1 MSTPHFH
8 ELAVKRVS
16 PEAAGALAITLA
28 VPPNLRNTFDFKPGQ
43 FLTLRAAI
51 GGESVRR
58 SYSICSS
65 QQQFAKHGEIEVG
78 VKPVAGGVFSNWA
91 VKLQPGDTL
100 DVMPP
105 EGRFTPRPATAQPSP
120 RTPCTP
126 CTPGTPRTAGHAPQ
140 DAQLQGKASREPLNL
155 ASIHRVAFAAGSGIT
170 PVMSIIASTLQAE
183 PKSRFTLVYSN
194 QKVSTIMF
202 NEALQDLKD
211 TYPAR
216 LTLIHVLS
224 RQAQDVALL
233 GGRLDAAK
241 VAELLKALLPV
252 QHIDEAFVCGPE
264 GMIDATEQAL
274 LAAGLAKE
282 HIHTER
288 FFSPGAADVTRQNTT
303 NLIAKYTQ
311 GTRATALNDAVFSLQ
326 VVLDGK
332 THAMTMGAQ
341 DKVLDVALAAGLDLP
356 YACRGGVCCTC
367 RARVLQGQVAMA
379 KNFTLEQWE
388 MDKGFVL
395 TCQARPLTAD
405 VTVSFDE
412 R

>member
-8 ELAVKRVS
+8 QLAIKRVS

-28 VPPNLRNTFDFKPGQ
+28 VPPDLRNAFAFKPGQ

-65 QQQFAKHGEIEVG
+65 LRRYQTEHEIEVG
-78 VKPVAGGVFSNWA
+78 VKPVAGGIFSNWA
-91 VKLQPGDTL
+91 VKLQAGDAL
-100 DVMPP
+100 DAMPP
-105 EGRFTPRPATAQPSP
+105 EGRFTPRGCFTQ
-120 RTPCTP
+120 T
-126 CTPGTPRTAGHAPQ
+126 HAPQ
-140 DAQLQGKASREPLNL
+140 ASASQKAPETLVSSR
-155 ASIHRVAFAAGSGIT
+155 SSSTSTHRVAFCAGSGIT
-170 PVMSIIASTLQAE
+170 PVLSIIASTLHGE
-183 PKSRFTLVYSN
+183 PGSRFTLVYAN
-194 QKVSTIMF
+194 QRVNTIIF

-211 TYPAR
+211 SYPAR

-224 RQAQDVALL
+224 RQAQDVPLL
-233 GGRLDAAK
+233 GGRLDAVK
-241 VAELLKALLPV
+241 VAQLLKTLLPA

-274 LAAGLAKE
+274 RAAGLAKE
-282 HIHTER
+282 RIHSER
-288 FFSPGAADVTRQNTT
+288 FFSADATGSANKNTMKSGAVYA
-303 NLIAKYTQ
+303 Q
-311 GTRATALNDAVFSLQ
+311 GTRATAINGTQFSLQ

-332 THAMTMGAQ
+332 THAIAMGAQ

-367 RARVLQGQVAMA
+367 RARVLHGRVAMA

-395 TCQARPLTAD
+395 TCQARPLTSE

>member
-8 ELAVKRVS
+8 QLAIKRVS
-16 PEAAGALAITLA
+16 SEAAGALAITLA
-28 VPPNLRNTFDFKPGQ
+28 VPPDLRAAFAFKPGQ

-65 QQQFAKHGEIEVG
+65 QQQFANDHEIEVG

-91 VKLQPGDTL
+91 VKLRAGDAL
-100 DVMPP
+100 DAMPP
-105 EGRFTPRPATAQPSP
+105 EGRFTPKPATAQPQPAAP
-120 RTPCTP
+120 RE
-126 CTPGTPRTAGHAPQ
+126 AGHARPT
-140 DAQLQGKASREPLNL
+140 AVLQGHASHAPLNP
-155 ASIHRVAFAAGSGIT
+155 ACIHRVAFAAGSGIT
-170 PVMSIIASTLQAE
+170 PVLSIIASTLLAE
-183 PKSRFTLVYSN
+183 PDSRFTLVYAN
-194 QKVSTIMF
+194 QRVNTIMF

-224 RQAQDVALL
+224 RQAQDVPLL

-241 VAELLKALLPV
+241 VAELLKVLLPAA
-252 QHIDEAFVCGPE
+252 HIDEAFVCGPE
-264 GMIDATEQAL
+264 GMIDATQQAL
-274 LAAGLAKE
+274 LAAGLPKE
-282 HIHTER
+282 RIHTER
-288 FFSPGAADVTRQNTT
+288 FFSADAAASVNLNTINNVAT
-303 NLIAKYTQ
+303 YVE
-311 GTRATALNDAVFSLQ
+311 GMRATAQNGDLFSLQ

-332 THAMTMGAQ
+332 THAMGMGAQ

-367 RARVLQGQVAMA
+367 RARVLQGQVAME

-388 MDKGFVL
+388 IDKGFVL
-395 TCQARPLTAD
+395 TCQARPLTAEI
-405 VTVSFDE
+405 TVSFDE

>member
-8 ELAVKRVS
+8 QLAVKRVT

-28 VPPNLRNTFDFKPGQ
+28 VPPDLRDAFAFKPGQ
-43 FLTLRAAI
+43 FLTLRATVN
-51 GGESVRR
+51 GESVRR

-65 QQQFAKHGEIEVG
+65 QQQFAQSHEIEVG
-78 VKPVAGGVFSNWA
+78 VKPVEGGAFSNWA
-91 VKLQPGDTL
+91 VKLQGGDAL
-100 DVMPP
+100 EVMPP
-105 EGRFTPRPATAQPSP
+105 EGRFTPRGFPAQ
-120 RTPCTP
+120 TPV
-126 CTPGTPRTAGHAPQ
+126 AA
-140 DAQLQGKASREPLNL
+140 AL
-155 ASIHRVAFAAGSGIT
+155 ASTHRVAFAAGSGIT
-170 PVMSIIASTLQAE
+170 PVLSIIASTLQAE
-183 PKSRFTLVYSN
+183 PDSRFTLVYAN
-194 QKVSTIMF
+194 QRVNTIMF

-224 RQAQDVALL
+224 RQAQDVPLL

-241 VAELLKALLPV
+241 VAALLATLLPV

-274 LAAGLAKE
+274 VAAGLPKE
-282 HIHTER
+282 HLHTER
-288 FFSPGAADVTRQNTT
+288 FFSADAPSDIRQNTT
-303 NLIAKYTQ
+303 YLIATYAQ
-311 GTRATALNDAVFSLQ
+311 GTTDTALNDTFFSLQ

-332 THAMTMGAQ
+332 THAMAMGAQ

-367 RARVLQGQVAMA
+367 RARVLQGQVAME

-388 MDKGFVL
+388 IDKGFVL
-395 TCQARPLTAD
+395 TCQARPLTAS

>member
-1 MSTPHFH
+1 MSIPHFH
-8 ELAVKRVS
+8 QLSVKRVS

-28 VPPNLRNTFDFKPGQ
+28 VPPDLRDAFAFKPGQ
-43 FLTLRAAI
+43 FLTLRATVN
-51 GGESVRR
+51 GESMRR

-65 QQQFAKHGEIEVG
+65 VQQFTNQHDIEVG

-91 VKLQPGDTL
+91 VKLQAGDTL

-105 EGRFTPRPATAQPSP
+105 EGRFSPRQFTPEQAPAQQRPADPHDAGPARPAAAQPGDGTQVP
-120 RTPCTP
+120 THTPST
-126 CTPGTPRTAGHAPQ
+126 
-140 DAQLQGKASREPLNL
+140 
-155 ASIHRVAFAAGSGIT
+155 HRVAFCAGSGIT
-170 PVMSIIASTLQAE
+170 PVLSIIASTLHAE
-183 PKSRFTLVYSN
+183 PASRFTLVYAN
-194 QKVSTIMF
+194 QRVNTIMF

-233 GGRLDAAK
+233 GGRLGAAK
-241 VAELLKALLPV
+241 VAELLRTLLPV

-274 LAAGLAKE
+274 LSAGLARDR
-282 HIHTER
+282 IHTER
-288 FFSPGAADVTRQNTT
+288 FFSADAAGAFRT
-303 NLIAKYTQ
+303 NAINLEANYSI
-311 GTRATALNDAVFSLQ
+311 GTREKSKNDTLFSLQ

-332 THAMTMGAQ
+332 THSLTMGAQ

-367 RARVLQGQVAMA
+367 RARVLHGEVAMA

-395 TCQARPLTAD
+395 TCQARPLTAE

>member
-8 ELAVKRVS
+8 KLAVKRVS

-28 VPPNLRNTFDFKPGQ
+28 VPPDLRAAFAFKPGQ
-43 FLTLRAAI
+43 FLTLRAMVN
-51 GGESVRR
+51 GEPVRR

-65 QQQFAKHGEIEVG
+65 VQQFAQDHEIEVG

-91 VKLQPGDTL
+91 VKLQAGDAL
-100 DVMPP
+100 DAMPP
-105 EGRFTPRPATAQPSP
+105 EGRFSP
-120 RTPCTP
+120 RGFNP
-126 CTPGTPRTAGHAPQ
+126 AP
-140 DAQLQGKASREPLNL
+140 LILG
-155 ASIHRVAFAAGSGIT
+155 SIHRVAFAAGSGIT
-170 PVMSIIASTLQAE
+170 PVLSIIASTLLAE
-183 PKSRFTLVYSN
+183 PDSRFTLVYAN
-194 QKVSTIMF
+194 QRVNTIMF

-211 TYPAR
+211 TYPSR

-224 RQAQDVALL
+224 RQAQDVPLL

-241 VAELLKALLPV
+241 VAELLKVLLPV

-264 GMIDATEQAL
+264 GMIDAVGQAL
-274 LAAGLAKE
+274 LHAGLPKE
-282 HIHTER
+282 RIHSER
-288 FFSPGAADVTRQNTT
+288 FFAAGAAGSVHQKTT
-303 NLIAKYTQ
+303 NNIANYVY
-311 GTRATALNDAVFSLQ
+311 GTLATAKNSTVFSLQ

-332 THAMTMGAQ
+332 THAMAMGAE

-367 RARVLQGQVAMA
+367 RARVLHGQVAMA

-388 MDKGFVL
+388 IDKGFVL
-395 TCQARPLTAD
+395 TCQARPLTAE
-405 VTVSFDE
+405 VAVSFDE

>member
-8 ELAVKRVS
+8 QLAVKRVT

-28 VPPNLRNTFDFKPGQ
+28 VPPDLRAAFAFKPGQ
-43 FLTLRAAI
+43 FLTLRATVN
-51 GGESVRR
+51 GESVRR

-65 QQQFAKHGEIEVG
+65 QRQFATDHDIEVG

-91 VKLQPGDTL
+91 VKLQAGDTL

-105 EGRFTPRPATAQPSP
+105 EGRFTPRGQLAQ
-120 RTPCTP
+120 T
-126 CTPGTPRTAGHAPQ
+126 HAPQ
-140 DAQLQGKASREPLNL
+140 ASIGQTMPDAL
-155 ASIHRVAFAAGSGIT
+155 ASTANIGTSSASTHRVAFAAGSGIT
-170 PVMSIIASTLQAE
+170 PVLSIIASTLHAE
-183 PKSRFTLVYSN
+183 PDSRFTLVYAN
-194 QKVSTIMF
+194 QKVNTIMF

-224 RQAQDVALL
+224 RQAQDVLLL

-241 VAELLKALLPV
+241 VAELLRVLLPV

-274 LAAGLAKE
+274 LAAGLPKGR
-282 HIHTER
+282 IHTER
-288 FFSPGAADVTRQNTT
+288 FFSADAVGAIRQNTT
-303 NLIAKYTQ
+303 NLVADYAQ
-311 GTRATALNDAVFSLQ
+311 GTRATALKDTQFTLQ

-332 THAMTMGAQ
+332 THAMAMGAE

-388 MDKGFVL
+388 IDKGFVL
-395 TCQARPLTAD
+395 TCQARPLTAE

>member
-1 MSTPHFH
+1 M
-8 ELAVKRVS
+8 
-16 PEAAGALAITLA
+16 AITLG
-28 VPPNLRNTFDFKPGQ
+28 VPPELRSTFAFKPGQ

-51 GGESVRR
+51 GGQPVRR
-58 SYSICSS
+58 AYSICSS
-65 QQQFAKHGEIEVG
+65 QQQFAKHGDIDVG
-78 VKPVAGGVFSNWA
+78 IKPVAGGVFSNWA

-105 EGRFTPRPATAQPSP
+105 DGRFTPRPAT
-120 RTPCTP
+120 
-126 CTPGTPRTAGHAPQ
+126 PGVAAEPGVSSAP
-140 DAQLQGKASREPLNL
+140 ARPAT
-155 ASIHRVAFAAGSGIT
+155 HRVGFAAGSGIT
-170 PVMSIIASTLQAE
+170 PVLSIIASTLQAE
-183 PKSRFTLVYSN
+183 PHSRFTLVYAN
-194 QKVSTIMF
+194 QKVNTIMF

-211 TYPAR
+211 RYPAR

-224 RQAQDVALL
+224 RQAQDVPLL

-241 VAELLKALLPV
+241 VAELLSALLPV
-252 QHIDEAFVCGPE
+252 QHIDEAFICGPE

-274 LAAGLAKE
+274 LTAGLAKE
-282 HIHTER
+282 CIHTER
-288 FFSPGAADVTRQNTT
+288 FFSADLAMPGKPKPTIQSNDEENSVAT
-303 NLIAKYTQ
+303 NNIASYSIRTSANAQ
-311 GTRATALNDAVFSLQ
+311 FSSQFSLQ

-332 THAMTMGAQ
+332 THALSMAAN

-367 RARVLQGQVAMA
+367 RARVLHGKVEMV

-388 MDKGFVL
+388 IDKGFVL
-395 TCQARPLTAD
+395 TCQARPLTAE

>member
-8 ELAVKRVS
+8 QLIVKRVS

-28 VPPNLRNTFDFKPGQ
+28 VPPGLRDAFAFKPGQ
-43 FLTLRAAI
+43 FLTLRATVN
-51 GGESVRR
+51 GESARR

-65 QQQFAKHGEIEVG
+65 LRRYETDHEIEVG
-78 VKPVAGGVFSNWA
+78 VKPVAGGIFSNWA
-91 VKLQPGDTL
+91 VKLQAGDAL
-100 DVMPP
+100 DAMPP
-105 EGRFTPRPATAQPSP
+105 EGRFSP
-120 RTPCTP
+120 
-126 CTPGTPRTAGHAPQ
+126 GHF
-140 DAQLQGKASREPLNL
+140 ASRALPPPGLAAGATKFPPLEPDASNAPLKL
-155 ASIHRVAFAAGSGIT
+155 APTHRVAFAAGSGIT
-170 PVMSIIASTLQAE
+170 PVLSIIASTLHAE
-183 PKSRFTLVYSN
+183 PGSRFTLVYAN
-194 QKVSTIMF
+194 QRVNTIMF

-224 RQAQDVALL
+224 RQAQDVPLL

-241 VAELLKALLPV
+241 VAGILKVLLPV

-274 LAAGLAKE
+274 RAAGLPKE
-282 HIHTER
+282 RIHAER
-288 FFSPGAADVTRQNTT
+288 FFSADAPPAQARQNAINDVAACAMYTGATT
-303 NLIAKYTQ
+303 
-311 GTRATALNDAVFSLQ
+311 LNDPLNEAVFALQ

-332 THAMTMGAQ
+332 THAIAMGAH

-367 RARVLQGQVAMA
+367 RARVLEGQVEMV

-395 TCQARPLTAD
+395 TCQARPLTAQ

>member
-8 ELAVKRVS
+8 QLAVKRVT

-28 VPPNLRNTFDFKPGQ
+28 VPPDLRDAFAFKPGQ
-43 FLTLRAAI
+43 FLTLRATVN
-51 GGESVRR
+51 GESVRR

-65 QQQFAKHGEIEVG
+65 QQQFAQSHEIEVG

-91 VKLQPGDTL
+91 VKLQAGDAL
-100 DVMPP
+100 EVMPP
-105 EGRFTPRPATAQPSP
+105 EGRFTPRGFPTQTPVAAAPAST
-120 RTPCTP
+120 
-126 CTPGTPRTAGHAPQ
+126 
-140 DAQLQGKASREPLNL
+140 
-155 ASIHRVAFAAGSGIT
+155 HRVAFAAGSGIT
-170 PVMSIIASTLQAE
+170 PVLSIIASTLLAE
-183 PKSRFTLVYSN
+183 PDSRFSLVYAN
-194 QKVSTIMF
+194 QKVNTIMF

-211 TYPAR
+211 TYPSR

-224 RQAQDVALL
+224 RQAQDVPLL

-241 VAELLKALLPV
+241 VAEVLTTLLPV

-274 LAAGLAKE
+274 VAAGLPKE
-282 HIHTER
+282 RMHTER
-288 FFSPGAADVTRQNTT
+288 FFSADATSDIRPKTT
-303 NLIAKYTQ
+303 DLIATYAQ
-311 GTRATALNDAVFSLQ
+311 ETRATALNDTLFSLQ

-332 THAMTMGAQ
+332 THAMAMGAE

-367 RARVLQGQVAMA
+367 RARVLHGQVAMA

-388 MDKGFVL
+388 IDKGFVL
-395 TCQARPLTAD
+395 TCQARPLTAE
-405 VTVSFDE
+405 VAVSFDE

>member
-8 ELAVKRVS
+8 QLAVKRVTS
-16 PEAAGALAITLA
+16 EAAGAMAITLA
-28 VPPNLRNTFDFKPGQ
+28 VPPELRSAFAFKPGQ
-43 FLTLRAAI
+43 FLTLRATVN
-51 GGESVRR
+51 GESVRR

-65 QQQFAKHGEIEVG
+65 LRRYETDHEIEVG

-91 VKLQPGDTL
+91 VKLQAGDGV

-105 EGRFTPRPATAQPSP
+105 EGRFSP
-120 RTPCTP
+120 RQLTPTP
-126 CTPGTPRTAGHAPQ
+126 VTSE
-140 DAQLQGKASREPLNL
+140 ASL
-155 ASIHRVAFAAGSGIT
+155 HRVAFAAGSGIT
-170 PVMSIIASTLQAE
+170 PVLSIIASMLHAE
-183 PKSRFTLVYSN
+183 PGSRFTLVYAN
-194 QKVSTIMF
+194 QRVNTIMF

-211 TYPAR
+211 TYSAR

-224 RQAQDVALL
+224 RQAQDVPLL
-233 GGRLDAAK
+233 GGRLDPAK
-241 VAELLKALLPV
+241 VAELLKVLLPV

-274 LAAGLAKE
+274 VSAGLPKE
-282 HIHTER
+282 RIHTER
-288 FFSPGAADVTRQNTT
+288 FFSADPVGTVRQNTT
-303 NLIAKYTQ
+303 ELIANYAQ
-311 GTRATALNDAVFSLQ
+311 GTRAKALKDTQFTLQ

-332 THAMTMGAQ
+332 THAMAMGAQ

-367 RARVLQGQVAMA
+367 RARVLQGKVEMA

-395 TCQARPLTAD
+395 TCQARPLTAE

>member
-8 ELAVKRVS
+8 KLAVKRVS
-16 PEAAGALAITLA
+16 SEAAGALAILLA
-28 VPPNLRNTFDFKPGQ
+28 VPPDLRGAFAFKPGQ
-43 FLTLRAAI
+43 FLTLRATVD
-51 GGESVRR
+51 GESVRR

-65 QQQFAKHGEIEVG
+65 QQQFARDHEIEVG

-91 VKLQPGDTL
+91 VKLQAVDVL

-105 EGRFTPRPATAQPSP
+105 EGRFTPKGSVTQVHVPQASASPAGPEALARLANFGTA
-120 RTPCTP
+120 T
-126 CTPGTPRTAGHAPQ
+126 
-140 DAQLQGKASREPLNL
+140 
-155 ASIHRVAFAAGSGIT
+155 HRVAFCAGSGIT
-170 PVMSIIASTLQAE
+170 PVLSIIASSLHAE
-183 PKSRFTLVYSN
+183 PGSRFTLVYAN
-194 QKVSTIMF
+194 QKANTIMF

-224 RQAQDVALL
+224 RQAQDVPLL
-233 GGRLDAAK
+233 GGRLDVAK
-241 VAELLKALLPV
+241 VAEILTVLLPV

-274 LAAGLAKE
+274 LKAGLPRE
-282 HIHTER
+282 NIHTER
-288 FFSPGAADVTRQNTT
+288 FFSADAADAIRQNTT
-303 NLIAKYTQ
+303 NIIANYAQ
-311 GTRATALNDAVFSLQ
+311 GTRATAKNEALVSLQ

-332 THAMTMGAQ
+332 THTMTMGAE

-367 RARVLQGQVAMA
+367 RARLLHGKVEMA

-395 TCQARPLTAD
+395 TCQARPQTAE

>member
-8 ELAVKRVS
+8 QLAIKRVS

-28 VPPNLRNTFDFKPGQ
+28 VPPDLRDVFAFKPGQ

-51 GGESVRR
+51 NGESVRR

-65 QQQFAKHGEIEVG
+65 LQQFAKDHEIEVG
-78 VKPVAGGVFSNWA
+78 VKPVADGVFSNWA
-91 VKLQPGDTL
+91 VKLQAGDAL

-105 EGRFTPRPATAQPSP
+105 EGRFTPKPATAPPLPADP
-120 RTPCTP
+120 RE
-126 CTPGTPRTAGHAPQ
+126 AGHAGP
-140 DAQLQGKASREPLNL
+140 AASLQGNAGQARLNL
-155 ASIHRVAFAAGSGIT
+155 ACIHRVAFAAGSGIT
-170 PVMSIIASTLQAE
+170 PVLSIIASTLQAG
-183 PKSRFTLVYSN
+183 PDSRFTLVYAN
-194 QKVSTIMF
+194 QRVNTIMF

-211 TYPAR
+211 SYPAR

-224 RQAQDVALL
+224 RQAQDVPLL

-241 VAELLKALLPV
+241 VAELLKVLLPV
-252 QHIDEAFVCGPE
+252 AHIDEAFVCGPE
-264 GMIDATEQAL
+264 GMIDATQQAL
-274 LAAGLAKE
+274 LAAGLPKE
-282 HIHTER
+282 RIHTER
-288 FFSPGAADVTRQNTT
+288 FFSADAAASVNRNTINT
-303 NLIAKYTQ
+303 IATYVE
-311 GTRATALNDAVFSLQ
+311 GTVATVKNDELFSLQ

-332 THAMTMGAQ
+332 THAMAMGAQ

-367 RARVLQGQVAMA
+367 RARVLQGQVAME

-388 MDKGFVL
+388 IDKGFVL
-395 TCQARPLTAD
+395 TCQARPLTAS